1 MNKATVSLILKI
13 LTAILA
19 LGAFIILSTGKS
31 VAQNGAPSL
40 KPVPTISGPNITLG
54 DLFNNAGSA
63 SGRVLA
69 RAPQNGQS
77 IVFSASALQARAA
90 SMGLRWSN
98 PDGVRQIVIGG
109 ASASTPN
116 VPVTATTPGLGARP
130 SGSEITATRELVVLN
145 RDVAKDEVINADMVS
160 WISSDIATTPD
171 VILEADQII
180 GKSAKRNLR
189 ARTPIH
195 SADIGEAMA
204 VRRGQP
210 VTLVHE
216 AGGLRISLRGRALT
230 DGTIGGNIRAVNI
243 GSNRTLEAVV
253 ESQGVARVLIPA
265 TSSQINVSAI
275 NRGARY

>member
-1 MNKATVSLILKI
+1 MSKSTVSLILKI

-31 VAQNGAPSL
+31 SAQSAAPSL

-54 DLFNNAGSA
+54 DLFNNAGAA

-77 IVFSASALQARAA
+77 MVFSASALQARAA

-98 PDGVRQIVIGG
+98 PDGVRQVVIG
-109 ASASTPN
+109 SAVAPQITS
-116 VPVTATTPGLGARP
+116 TTPGLGAHQAGTTIAASRD
-130 SGSEITATRELVVLN
+130 LVVLN

-160 WISSDIATTPD
+160 WINSDAAIAGDT
-171 VILEADQII
+171 ILDASQLI
-180 GKSAKRNLR
+180 GNSAKRNLR
-189 ARTPIH
+189 AGTPIR
-195 SADIGEAMA
+195 SVDIGPTMA

-210 VTLVHE
+210 VTLIHE

-230 DGTIGGNIRAVNI
+230 DGLVGSNIRAVNI
-243 GSNRTLEAVV
+243 GSNRTLEAIV
-253 ESQGVARVLIPA
+253 ESNGVARVLIPT
-265 TSSQINVSAI
+265 TSTQISTTALN
-275 NRGARY
+275 